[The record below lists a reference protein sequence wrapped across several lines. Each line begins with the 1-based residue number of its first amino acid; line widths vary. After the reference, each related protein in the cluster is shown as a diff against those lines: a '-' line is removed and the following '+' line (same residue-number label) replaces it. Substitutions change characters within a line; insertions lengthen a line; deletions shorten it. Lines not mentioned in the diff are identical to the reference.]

1 MAHLASIV
9 RIAIARKIGI
19 MARFLRFMRVMSVQ
33 PEDRTTLD
41 MFAAAQRGRP
51 RKNPY
56 DRTLQCRV
64 NKRTQR
70 QRDKERGVQR
80 LEVRV
85 EQYVVQQLDE
95 HCQQL
100 GLNRAQIM
108 ELALKQWLHL

>member
-1 MAHLASIV
+1 
-9 RIAIARKIGI
+9 
-19 MARFLRFMRVMSVQ
+19 MSVQ

-41 MFAAAQRGRP
+41 MFTVAQRGRP

-70 QRDKERGVQR
+70 QRDKQRGVQR
-80 LEVRV
+80 LEIRL
-85 EQYVVQQLDE
+85 EQTIVQQLDKSCE
-95 HCQQL
+95 QL
-100 GLNRAQIM
+100 GLNRAQVL